1 MQPYIA
7 GVVMLACIEHH
18 LFVSVVPFWAPLIWA
33 SFCRS
38 PVRTD

>member
-18 LFVSVVPFWAPLIWA
+18 LFVFVPFWAPLIWV